1 LVFPSDYRATE
12 LAGKTAIFKVDVK
25 SVQEGAPAALDEEF
39 CKAFGVQEGGIEKLR
54 AGVKDNMRREMQQ
67 ALGAS
72 AKQAVMDALFKANPV
87 DVPNALIEAQVQDM
101 QADAMRRA
109 GIKDVAQAPP
119 REPFE
124 APARRRAA
132 LGLLLS
138 EIIKR
143 EKITLD
149 RARVN
154 TRLEQIT
161 ASYGDAAG
169 LRRAYEQNPD
179 AMRQVESIA
188 LEDQVVDWVL
198 AHGMVRDVASSFQ
211 EVMKF

>member
-1 LVFPSDYRATE
+1 V
-12 LAGKTAIFKVDVK
+12 
-25 SVQEGAPAALDEEF
+25 LDEEF

-54 AGVKDNMRREMQQ
+54 ADVGDNMRRELQQ
-67 ALGAS
+67 ALAS
-72 AKQAVMDALFKANPV
+72 GAKQAVMEALFKANPI
-87 DVPNALIEAQVQDM
+87 DLPNALIEAQVQDM

-109 GIKDVAQAPP
+109 GIKDVAQAPS

-138 EIIKR
+138 DIIKR

-154 TRLEQIT
+154 ARLEQIT
-161 ASYGDAAG
+161 ASYGDTAG

-198 AHGMVRDVASSFQ
+198 SHAKVRDVASSFQ